1 MVEVWATPLPEAA
14 PLAVPA
20 PDPDP
25 AELRGES
32 LIIVDTVAEKKI
44 GHLPCSACDKGE
56 CIIYL
61 IFLFYLKTKL

>member
-32 LIIVDTVAEKKI
+32 LIIVDTVAEKKNRTLTMFRLRQ
-44 GHLPCSACDKGE
+44 GGVY
-56 CIIYL
+56 YL
-61 IFLFYLKTKL
+61 FNFFILFKN